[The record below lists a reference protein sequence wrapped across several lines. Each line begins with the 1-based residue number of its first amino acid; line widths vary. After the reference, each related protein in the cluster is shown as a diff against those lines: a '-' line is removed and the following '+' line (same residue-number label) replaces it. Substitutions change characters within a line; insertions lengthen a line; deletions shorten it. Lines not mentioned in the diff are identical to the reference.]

1 MIDIKKVEEK
11 IKLLEEGKILFM
23 CHSCYGEYRVSMNQQ
38 MNRIVA
44 VPYDDIAKKHEEKM
58 SFVNK
63 EGILK
68 MSSESIVENIEKY
81 IQFDGKNIVEYVVH
95 ERIQFTVHI
104 ADEDG
109 ETEYD
114 EEYTYDSI
122 KELLEEQPDYFDFKL
137 ITS

>member
-68 MSSESIVENIEKY
+68 MSSGSIVENIEKY
-81 IQFDGKNIVEYVVH
+81 ILWGYGFWSVEIEPMRIEIREVMVEGKYVP
-95 ERIQFTVHI
+95 I
-104 ADEDG
+104 
-109 ETEYD
+109 
-114 EEYTYDSI
+114 
-122 KELLEEQPDYFDFKL
+122 
-137 ITS
+137 